1 MEKIIKILP
10 FEVKEISPRV
20 LEFVGSTEAKDR
32 EGDIIM
38 ADGWKLANYK
48 KNPVFMWAH
57 NYTDPPVGKAVKVWA
72 KDGQLRFHV
81 QFAEQHEY
89 DFADTVYKLYKGG
102 YIRASSV
109 GFIPI
114 KSEPMETKED
124 DEDIIFGH
132 RPTRFLQ
139 QELLELS
146 GCPVPANPE
155 ALAEAKAKGIITDAQ
170 EIAKKSPGWAIIM
183 EGEGEAIKGNP
194 EKPYPNEHACRLREP
209 DGFQEGSFRRSQRT
223 HDGKKYSVIMGR
235 LKGEDTLTDQA
246 FRYHKE
252 TWTEGQ
258 AESHCNDHDGAF
270 EAASGADAVKESYT
284 CECIECGH
292 TLETDEHCN
301 TIKCPKCGGD
311 MRRLERPGP
320 GRAATTVEVPAGE
333 AETPQKR
340 DISQAAIADDID
352 FLEGAIDA
360 EGLNQEN
367 ILRAWELVRMVFA
380 VATRESG
387 SDIPVDIAEKI
398 GAVLNKVNRDRLDKI
413 KSLAQDVLDSA
424 EQPDEPDK
432 SLTREEAITIF
443 REELQAVLAQA
454 RGKIRR

>member
-1 MEKIIKILP
+1 MDKIIKILP
-10 FEVKEISPRV
+10 FEVKEVSPRV
-20 LEFVGSTEAKDR
+20 LEFVGSTEGKDR

-38 ADGWKLANYK
+38 ADGWRLANYK
-48 KNPVFMWAH
+48 KNAVFMWAH
-57 NYTDPPVGKAVKVWA
+57 NYTDPPIGKAVKVWA
-72 KDGQLRFHV
+72 KDGQLRFHI

-102 YIRASSV
+102 FIRASSV
-109 GFIPI
+109 GFIPL

-124 DEDIIFGH
+124 DEDMMFGH
-132 RPTRFLQ
+132 RPTRYLQ

-155 ALAEAKAKGIITDAQ
+155 ALAEAKAKGLIKDET
-170 EIAKKSPGWAIIM
+170 PFM
-183 EGEGEAIKGNP
+183 EVVADP
-194 EKPYPNEHACRLREP
+194 QAVLRPYPNEHACRLRDP

-252 TWTEGQ
+252 TWTAGQ
-258 AESHCNDHDGAF
+258 AKSHCSDHDGTF
-270 EAASGADAVKESYT
+270 EAASAEGASKETYN

-292 TLETDEHCN
+292 KLESDKHCVDV
-301 TIKCPKCGGD
+301 KCPKCGGD

-320 GRAATTVEVPAGE
+320 GRALTTGEVPAIPEE
-333 AETPQKR
+333 AETPQKK
-340 DISQAAIADDID
+340 DISQAVIADEID
-352 FLEGAIDA
+352 YLFNAIHA
-360 EGLNQEN
+360 QGLNEGN
-367 ILRAWELVRMVFA
+367 IECAWNLVRIIFD

-432 SLTREEAITIF
+432 SLTREEAIEIF

-454 RGKIRR
+454 RGKLRR